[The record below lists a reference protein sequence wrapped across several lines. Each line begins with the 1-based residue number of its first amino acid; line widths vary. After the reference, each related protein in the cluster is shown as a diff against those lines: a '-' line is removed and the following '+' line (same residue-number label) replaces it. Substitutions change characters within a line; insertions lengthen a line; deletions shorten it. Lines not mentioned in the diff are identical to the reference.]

1 VTRVEVEPHLVGREH
16 ELSRLESFLDAP
28 APAALVL
35 DGQAGAG
42 KTALWEAGIEEAC
55 RRGLRTFAARPS
67 GAEAGLSFAALSDL
81 LAEVDVSSLAGIP
94 APQRHALEV
103 ALFRAEPTGPNLGT
117 LAIATGLTNALRELA
132 VDDPLLVA
140 VDDVQWLDRPSADA
154 LAFAARRLGGASVR
168 FLLAKR
174 TGPPSTL
181 ETALATVTERLVLA
195 PLSLGATRAL
205 LLQRLGLKPP
215 RRLLLQFH
223 DTAGGNPLF
232 ALELGRLL
240 EARGTPGIGEELP
253 VPDLVDDLIGIRIAA
268 LPPRR
273 RRLLLALALSPD
285 LRTAQ
290 LQALTDEDSFDQ
302 AVEDGLLAVDG
313 DRVRPSHP
321 LLAAAARKRARAKER
336 RELHLELAGI
346 VTSEGLQA
354 RHLALATTRP
364 DAALAGTIAAAA
376 ESAAARGARQE
387 SVELA
392 EHALRLTPA
401 DAPERS
407 ERILALAGCLEIA
420 GERERVTDLLTPELE
435 SLPTGRPRV
444 RAHLLLPGGVIRNND
459 DVCAHLDNALRA
471 GGAEPDLRSA
481 ALLRIALNDAVT
493 RVQGIPQA
501 EAIALEALPAA
512 RRAGADEERE
522 ALHALAWA
530 RALGGRRVDD
540 FCLRFNTVSAAA
552 YAIESTP
559 ERVAGQRHVW
569 RGETAQARGLLDRL
583 LALADDQGEPLS
595 YALVRL
601 HLCELELRI
610 GRWDEAER
618 LLDEWAEA
626 ADDLVW
632 PMYERCRAFLYAGRG
647 LPEEAG
653 RWATQALAAAEETG
667 VRWDWLEAQ
676 RVRGIAALLEHDPA
690 RATESLRTVWS
701 YTELEGV
708 ADPGTFPVA
717 PELVEALVELGETAE
732 AQAVTERLA
741 ELAEEQAH
749 PWGLMAAAR
758 CAALVSFDEESYS
771 RATAGYE
778 ALGLEFERART
789 LLSRGRAERRLRRW
803 GAARETLQSAAT
815 IFTELGSPGWVEET
829 RSELSRVGARRP
841 QGQGELTKTE
851 ARVADLA
858 AQGLSNKEIAGA
870 LFVTVHTVE
879 VHLSH
884 AYAKLGIRSR
894 SQLGPR
900 LAERT
905 GS

>member
-16 ELSRLESFLDAP
+16 ELSRLETFLAADG
-28 APAALVL
+28 PAALVL

-42 KTALWEAGIEEAC
+42 KTTLWEAGIEAAR
-55 RRGLRTFAARPS
+55 RRGLQTVAARPS
-67 GAEAGLSFAALSDL
+67 GAEAGLSFAALTDL
-81 LAEVDVSSLAGIP
+81 LAEVDVSSLTGIP

-103 ALFRAEPTGPNLGT
+103 ALLRAEPTGPKLGT
-117 LAIATGLTNALRELA
+117 LAIATGLMNVLRERA
-132 VDDPLLVA
+132 ADEPLLVA

-154 LAFAARRLGGASVR
+154 LAFAARRLGDATVR

-174 TGPPSTL
+174 TGPISTL
-181 ETALATVTERLVLA
+181 EAALANDSERLALA

-205 LLQRLGLKPP
+205 LVQRLCLNPP
-215 RRLLLQFH
+215 RRVLLQFH

-240 EARGTPGIGEELP
+240 EERGAPGIGEELP
-253 VPDLVDDLIGIRIAA
+253 VPDLVDDLIGVRIAA
-268 LPPRR
+268 LRPRL

-290 LQALTDEDSFDQ
+290 LQAVTDEDSFDQ
-302 AVEDGLLAVDG
+302 AVEDGLLVVDG

-321 LLAAAARKRARAKER
+321 LLAAAARKRARARER
-336 RELHLELAGI
+336 RELHLELAGV
-346 VTSEGLQA
+346 VTSDGLRA

-364 DAALAGTIAAAA
+364 DAALADTIAEAA
-376 ESAAARGARQE
+376 ESAGARGARQE

-392 EHALRLTPA
+392 EHALRLTPP

-407 ERILALAGCLEIA
+407 ERVLALAGCLELA
-420 GERERVTDLLTPELE
+420 GERERVTELLTRELE
-435 SLPTGRPRV
+435 SLPPGRQRV

-459 DVCAHLDNALRA
+459 DVCAHLDRALRA
-471 GGAEPDLRSA
+471 SGGESDLRAA

-493 RVQGIPQA
+493 RVEGIPQA
-501 EAIALEALPAA
+501 EGIALEALPAA
-512 RRAGADEERE
+512 QRAGADEERE
-522 ALHALAWA
+522 ALHALAWP
-530 RALGGRRVDD
+530 RALGGRSVDD
-540 FCLRFNTVSAAA
+540 LCLRFNTLSAGA
-552 YAIESTP
+552 YAVESTP

-618 LLDEWAEA
+618 LLDEWAGA

-632 PMYERCRAFLYAGRG
+632 PMYERCRAFLDAGRG
-647 LPEEAG
+647 LPEEAE
-653 RWATQALAAAEETG
+653 RWAGQALAAAEETG

-690 RATESLRTVWS
+690 RAAESLRAVWS

-717 PELVEALVELGETAE
+717 PELVEALVELGATDE
-732 AQAVTERLA
+732 ARAVTERLA

-749 PWGLMAAAR
+749 PWGLTTAAR
-758 CAALVSFDEESYS
+758 CAALVSFDEGGYA
-771 RATAGYE
+771 RAADGYE

-789 LLSRGRAERRLRRW
+789 LLSLGRAERRLRRW
-803 GAARETLQSAAT
+803 GAARETLESAAA
-815 IFTELGSPGWVEET
+815 IFAELGSPGWVEET

-841 QGQGELTKTE
+841 LGRGELTKTE
-851 ARVADLA
+851 TRVAGLA
-858 AQGLSNKEIAGA
+858 ADGLSNKEIASA

-900 LAERT
+900 LAKRT
-905 GS
+905 